1 MGAIKIAGDQWPP
14 LIVAELFKPYEV
26 VIGVHKVHIIKE
38 NDLCYTVVFYI
49 LADGLIHDVVITHIY
64 HCDVLILVG
73 KVWHNC
79 VCVAVLYNKDVFMLS
94 PFVSIS
100 VRAKFPP
107 MNVEYL
113 SFLVLNESSKRVS
126 VCLFSST

>member
-1 MGAIKIAGDQWPP
+1 MGVIKIAGDQWPP

-38 NDLCYTVVFYI
+38 NDLCYAVVFYI
-49 LADGLIHDVVITHIY
+49 LADCLIHDVVITHIY

-79 VCVAVLYNKDVFMLS
+79 VCVAVLYNKDVFIALTVC
-94 PFVSIS
+94 FYFREGKVSSHECGVFI
-100 VRAKFPP
+100 
-107 MNVEYL
+107 
-113 SFLVLNESSKRVS
+113 
-126 VCLFSST
+126 LFGLE